1 MAERPLLGIGLS
13 LALHAAVFALVVA
26 GLSRGDQ
33 LDALVIDLRDGF
45 VPSTAPVGFTTRGD
59 TPAAGGTP
67 SAPPSRRSTAAKSA
81 PGPARSEPAP
91 APLVDNEPLRSR
103 VDATPAPAPP
113 VDMAVEPSRPVSPAP
128 PAEVAVEAFRPMSS
142 SPPAMA
148 ESAPQGPPA
157 PLGAVA
163 AGGGAGR
170 DEGKGT
176 EGATSAARVSS
187 AGAGRDGQGA
197 GDGDGTARGGR
208 PGQTLA
214 LATSG
219 AGTGVAPEY
228 GPYLTALRQR
238 VQQSLRYPAS
248 ARRRGIGGTVNVE
261 ILIHPN
267 GTVGDVTL
275 LDSSTHEVLDAA
287 ALDAIRSLPRMPLP
301 PDVPTR
307 PLRIRIPVVFQMR

>member
-1 MAERPLLGIGLS
+1 MSKRPLLGLGLS
-13 LALHAAVFALVVA
+13 LALHAAALALVVA

-33 LDALVIDLRDGF
+33 RDALVIDLRDGF
-45 VPSTAPVGFTTRGD
+45 VPSTASAGSTTRGD

-67 SAPPSRRSTAAKSA
+67 SAPLPRRSNAAKSA
-81 PGPARSEPAP
+81 PGPARSDPAP
-91 APLVDNEPLRSR
+91 APLVANESLRAPL
-103 VDATPAPAPP
+103 VATLPPAPP
-113 VDMAVEPSRPVSPAP
+113 ADMAVEPSRSVSPPP
-128 PAEVAVEAFRPMSS
+128 PAEVAVEAFRPV
-142 SPPAMA
+142 SPSRPVMA

-170 DEGKGT
+170 DAGKGT

-187 AGAGRDGQGA
+187 AWAGREGQGA
-197 GDGDGTARGGR
+197 GDGDGTVRGGR

-219 AGTGVAPEY
+219 GGSGVGPEY
-228 GPYLTALRQR
+228 GPYLTSLRQR

-301 PDVPTR
+301 PDVPAR

>member
-1 MAERPLLGIGLS
+1 MTERPLLAIGLS
-13 LALHAAVFALVVA
+13 LALHAAVLALVVA
-26 GLSRGDQ
+26 GLSRGDR
-33 LDALVIDLRDGF
+33 LDALVIDLRESF
-45 VPSTAPVGFTTRGD
+45 VPNTARAGSTTRRD

-67 SAPPSRRSTAAKSA
+67 SPPPPRRSTVAKSA

-91 APLVDNEPLRSR
+91 APSRVSEPPRLP

-113 VDMAVEPSRPVSPAP
+113 VEMAVEPSRSVSLSPPADVAVELFRPVSP
-128 PAEVAVEAFRPMSS
+128 

-148 ESAPQGPPA
+148 ESTPQGPPA
-157 PLGAVA
+157 PLGATA

-170 DEGKGT
+170 DAGKGT
-176 EGATSAARVSS
+176 EGATSAVRVSS
-187 AGAGRDGQGA
+187 AGAGREGQGR

-214 LATSG
+214 LATPGGGSG
-219 AGTGVAPEY
+219 VGPEY
-228 GPYLTALRQR
+228 GPYLTSLRQR

-248 ARRRGIGGTVNVE
+248 ARRRGIGGTVSVE

-275 LDSSTHEVLDAA
+275 LDSSTHDVLDAA

-301 PDVPTR
+301 PEVPAR